1 MKYCSTR
8 GQVKGLS
15 FSDAVMMGLASDG
28 GLLLPEKIP
37 QLSQQQLKAFSRLNY
52 RDLAYEIISLYAT
65 DVPAADLRGLV
76 DKSYASFNHPDIT
89 PVVKKGDIYILEL
102 FHGPTLAFKDV
113 ALQFLGNL
121 FEYYLIRD
129 NKKLNIIGATS
140 GDTGS
145 AAIAGVR
152 GKKNINI
159 FILFPFGRVS
169 SVQEMQMTTVTDDN
183 VFNIAIDGTFD
194 DAQAIVKEI
203 FNDQLFKQDYAL
215 GSINSINWVR
225 VLAQIVYY
233 FYAFFRVQ
241 EQTACEQVQFSV
253 PTGNFGDIFAGY
265 LAGKMGLPA
274 QRFILATN
282 SNNIL
287 SRFVNHGDYSLA
299 DVHQSLSP
307 SMDIQVASNFE
318 RYLYYLYDADS
329 AAVVAAMDRLK
340 KTGKI
345 IFSTALQ
352 TKIQQDFVAACVDD
366 QQTLDQI
373 SSFYHH
379 TGYVLDPHTAVGVH
393 AATQIGYTVPLVC
406 LATAH
411 PAKFPESI
419 DKAIKDKPAPVQIIE
434 TLRDMPRRCERMAAD
449 VILIKKLVAQK
460 SQKI

>member
-8 GQVKGLS
+8 GQVRDLS

-28 GLLLPEKIP
+28 GLLLPEQIP
-37 QLSQQQLKAFSRLNY
+37 QLSQQQLEAFSHLNY
-52 RDLAYEIISLYAT
+52 IDLAYEIISLYAT
-65 DVPAADLRGLV
+65 DVPAADLRRLV
-76 DKSYASFNHPDIT
+76 NNSYVSFNHPDIT
-89 PVVKKGDIYILEL
+89 PVVKKGDVYILEL

-183 VFNIAIDGTFD
+183 VFNVAIDGTFD

-203 FNDQLFKQDYAL
+203 FNDQQFKQTYAL

-233 FYAFFRVQ
+233 FYAFFRVH
-241 EQTACEQVQFSV
+241 EQTASEQVQFSV

-265 LAGKMGLPA
+265 LAGKMGLPTR
-274 QRFILATN
+274 RFILATN

-287 SRFVNHGDYSLA
+287 SRFVKNGDYSLA

-318 RYLYYLYDADS
+318 RYLYYLYEGDTT
-329 AAVVAAMDRLK
+329 AVVASMDRFK

-345 IFSTALQ
+345 IFSAALQ
-352 TKIQQDFVAACVDD
+352 TKIQHDFVAASVND
-366 QQTLDQI
+366 QQTIDQI

-379 TGYVLDPHTAVGVH
+379 SGYILDPHTAVGVK
-393 AATQIGYTVPLVC
+393 AAGEVGEDVPHIC

-411 PAKFPESI
+411 PAKFPEAI
-419 DKAIKDKPAPVQIIE
+419 DRAIKDKLAPVRAIE
-434 TLRDMPRRCERMAAD
+434 TLGNMPRRCERLAAD
-449 VILIKKLVAQK
+449 VALIKNLIVKK

>member
-1 MKYCSTR
+1 MKYISTR
-8 GQVKGLS
+8 GQVRDLS

-37 QLSQQQLKAFSRLNY
+37 QLSQQQLETFSHLNY

-65 DVPAADLRGLV
+65 DVPAADLRSLV
-76 DKSYASFNHPDIT
+76 DKSYASFNHVDIT
-89 PVVKKGDIYILEL
+89 PVVKQDDIYILEL

-169 SVQEMQMTTVTDDN
+169 SVQEMQMTAVTDDN
-183 VFNIAIDGTFD
+183 VFNVAIDGTFD

-203 FNDQLFKQDYAL
+203 FNDQQFKQTYAL

-233 FYAFFRVQ
+233 FYAYFRVR

-265 LAGKMGLPA
+265 LARKMGLPTR
-274 QRFILATN
+274 RFILATN

-287 SRFVNHGDYSLA
+287 SRFVTSGDYSIA

-318 RYLYYLYDADS
+318 RYLYYLYDGDT
-329 AAVVAAMDRLK
+329 AAVVAAMDRFK
-340 KTGKI
+340 QTGKI
-345 IFSTALQ
+345 IFSAALQ
-352 TKIQQDFVAACVDD
+352 AKIKQDFVAASVDD
-366 QQTLDQI
+366 QQTLEQI
-373 SSFYHH
+373 SSFYHR
-379 TGYVLDPHTAVGVH
+379 TGYILDPHTAIGVK
-393 AATQIGYTVPLVC
+393 AAGLIGDDVPLVC

-411 PAKFPESI
+411 PAKFPEAI
-419 DKAIKDKPAPVQIIE
+419 DKAIKDKLPPLEIIE
-434 TLRDMPRRCERMAAD
+434 RLRSLPRRCERLAAD
-449 VILIKKLVAQK
+449 ATLIKKLVAQK
-460 SQKI
+460 SQKF